1 MFRRFRTPGCAWR
14 HWAVAALAAAS
25 SASHAELDMSWDMHS
40 WSLEGTPSE
49 TLQLHAHIHNSPTS
63 TERLLGTRFVS
74 FYGEGLEGLYNFAP
88 STPSLVEQF
97 AQLDLAPGESM
108 DFIFGLLVPIN
119 GHVEPGVYGGGGY
132 SLNFRDAEGAEV
144 SWQPEASL
152 AIRVV
157 DRGTPD
163 DPQHVPEPT
172 TAALAALGLAAAG
185 WGRRQPKGARQA
197 TARA

>member
-1 MFRRFRTPGCAWR
+1 
-14 HWAVAALAAAS
+14 VAALAAAS

-132 SLNFRDAEGAEV
+132 SLNFRDSEGAEV

-185 WGRRQPKGARQA
+185 WGRRQPEGARQA